1 MATDFH
7 DKVSSILDAA
17 ARRRTSEREAFV
29 AKMAGSNP
37 AVLHSVRSM
46 LPHYLKLRDF
56 EPTRP
61 SGTQWLLPGTTIF
74 NRIVGAV
81 SEAASED
88 IEWQPPFSIAPY
100 SVTGVLGRGGMG
112 VVYLGIQ
119 AIHRQRVAIK
129 ILPSR
134 MLTRQHRR
142 RFQQEKELL
151 QRLHHQGIVR
161 VIDSGIVNIK
171 DSRPHLESQERPYFV
186 MEYVDGQ
193 PLIEHAKARDLTSLD
208 RVMVLRSICDAVE
221 YAHRRGV
228 IHCDL
233 KPDNILVDESG
244 QPKILDFGIARLQ
257 DAIHVGNAESKQFVG
272 TYAYASPEQLRGATS
287 TLRPTTD
294 VYSLGLV
301 AHELLTGRHPRRRSG
316 KLTVDLRSIRLA
328 QPDLAQPDL
337 AQPDAPLT
345 PDDQDFQR
353 ALVVVLA
360 TALRKTR
367 GQPYRSAG
375 EMGTD
380 LQQLHDIFSARAG
393 AIKQPWYG
401 QLVSS
406 LTTRLRPPGVQSTDH
421 ARLLSAI
428 FRKRIGLSGNESDF
442 DAPDDQKRV

>member
-29 AKMAGSNP
+29 TKMAGSNP
-37 AVLHSVRSM
+37 ALLKSVRSM
-46 LPHYLKLRDF
+46 LPHYLKLQNF
-56 EPTRP
+56 EPARP
-61 SGTQWLLPGTTIF
+61 RGTQWLLPGTTMF
-74 NRIVGAV
+74 KRIVGA
-81 SEAASED
+81 ATED
-88 IEWQPPFSIAPY
+88 VEWQPPFSIAPY
-100 SVTGVLGRGGMG
+100 SVTGILGRGGMG

-119 AIHRQRVAIK
+119 AIHRKRVAIK

-134 MLTRQHRR
+134 MLSRQHRR

-151 QRLHHQGIVR
+151 QRLHHQGIVS

-171 DSRPHLESQERPYFV
+171 DSKPHLESHERPYFV

-193 PLIEHAKARDLTSLD
+193 PLNKHANAHGLTSLD
-208 RVMVLRSICDAVE
+208 RVMVLRAICDAVE

-233 KPDNILVDESG
+233 KPDNILVGESG
-244 QPKILDFGIARLQ
+244 LPKILDFGIARLQ
-257 DAIHVGNAESKQFVG
+257 DSVNVGKSESKQFVG

-316 KLTVDLRSIRLA
+316 KLVVDLRSIRLG
-328 QPDLAQPDL
+328 QS
-337 AQPDAPLT
+337 DAAPT
-345 PDDQDFQR
+345 ADDHDFQR

-375 EMGTD
+375 EMGND
-380 LQQLHDIFSARAG
+380 LQQIHDIFSTRLG
-393 AIKQPWYG
+393 AAKQPWYG

-406 LTTRLRPPGVQSTDH
+406 LTTRLRPQPVQATDH
-421 ARLLSAI
+421 TRLLSAI

-442 DAPDDQKRV
+442 DARDDQKRD